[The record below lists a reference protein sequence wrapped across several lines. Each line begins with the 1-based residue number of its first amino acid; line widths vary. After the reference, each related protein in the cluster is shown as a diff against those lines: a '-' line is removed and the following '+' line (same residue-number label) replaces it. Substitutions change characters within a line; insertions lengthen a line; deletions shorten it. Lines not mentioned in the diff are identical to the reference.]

1 MSLVDVIMPQ
11 MGESIAE
18 GTISKWHKKVGDKVG
33 KDETLLEISTD
44 KVDSEIPS
52 PSAGVLAE
60 ILFPEQTTVAVHTVI
75 ARINT
80 DVNAAVSPSAPAPSA
95 PKAHQL
101 AESSLRPS
109 AENLKPESVVSKSEP
124 IVQPKVDDSN
134 GTLVDVIMPQMGESI
149 VEGTITKWHKKVGDK
164 VGKDETLLEISTD
177 KVDSEIPSPA
187 AGVLAE
193 ILFPEQTTV
202 GVNTVIAKIS
212 TGANV
217 AVSQSPSVP
226 KTTPVVETQTTNVSA
241 KGYASGRRLDSLSGK
256 PEPVVASQ
264 PVSTQKISS
273 DRFYS
278 PLVLNIARTEGISMS
293 ELESIPGTGSNG
305 RVSKN
310 DILAYVQNK
319 KGGVVSAPS
328 TATPKGTA
336 PIFTTP
342 ATKPAPPI
350 SYPAGRVEIIKM
362 DTMRKAIAEHMV
374 RSKHTSPHVG
384 SVSEADVTNIV
395 KFREKN
401 KAAFERREGF
411 KLTYTPFFLEA
422 VVKAIKDYPMLNSS
436 VEGDSIII
444 RKDINIG
451 VAVALE
457 NGLIVPVI
465 KNADQKNLVGLAR
478 AINDLA
484 TRARNKKLMPDEV
497 TGGTFTV
504 TNPGS
509 FGNLYGFPIIN
520 QPQVAILGVGA
531 IKKRPVVID
540 DAIAIR
546 SMAYI
551 SMSYDHRI
559 IDGALGGMFMQKV
572 VYYLENFD
580 VTQAL

>member
-1 MSLVDVIMPQ
+1 MALVDVIMPQ

-18 GTISKWHKKVGDKVG
+18 GTISKWHKKVGDKIA

-44 KVDSEIPS
+44 KVDSEIPA
-52 PSAGVLAE
+52 PAAGVVAE
-60 ILFPEQTTVAVHTVI
+60 LLFQETTTVGVNTVI

-80 DVNAAVSPSAPAPSA
+80 DVNATVSAVAPLPLPVASKAAPVTESTPAVAVSAPQPSV
-95 PKAHQL
+95 
-101 AESSLRPS
+101 SS
-109 AENLKPESVVSKSEP
+109 
-124 IVQPKVDDSN
+124 

-149 VEGTITKWHKKVGDK
+149 AEGTITKWHKKIGDK
-164 VGKDETLLEISTD
+164 IAKDETLLEISTD
-177 KVDSEIPSPA
+177 KVDSEIPAPA

-202 GVNTVIAKIS
+202 GVNTVIAKIA
-212 TGANV
+212 TGAGV
-217 AVSQSPSVP
+217 IVSAPETAP
-226 KTTPVVETQTTNVSA
+226 NPAPTVETVSA
-241 KGYASGRRLDSLSGK
+241 QQSITVTQQVIH
-256 PEPVVASQ
+256 EPV
-264 PVSTQKISS
+264 PGG
-273 DRFYS
+273 RFYS
-278 PLVLNIARTEGISMS
+278 PLVLNIARTEGVSMS

-310 DILAYVQNK
+310 DILTYVREK
-319 KGGVVSAPS
+319 KSGTLASPSQKIAPPS
-328 TATPKGTA
+328 YSSPKPAA
-336 PIFTTP
+336 PITYT
-342 ATKPAPPI
+342 
-350 SYPAGRVEIIKM
+350 AGRVDLIKM

-374 RSKHTSPHVG
+374 RSKHTSAHVG
-384 SVSEADVTNIV
+384 SLSEADLTTIV

-401 KAAFERREGF
+401 KAAFEKREGF
-411 KLTYTPFFLEA
+411 NLTYTPFFLDA
-422 VVKAIKDYPMLNSS
+422 VVKAIKDFPMLNSS
-436 VEGDSIII
+436 VDGDTIIV
-444 RKDINIG
+444 RKDINLG

-465 KNADQKNLVGLAR
+465 KNAEQKNLAGIAR
-478 AINDLA
+478 SLNDLA
-484 TRARNKKLMPDEV
+484 NRARSKKLMPDEV

-504 TNPGS
+504 TNPGGY
-509 FGNLYGFPIIN
+509 GNLYGFPIIN

-546 SMAYI
+546 SMVYI

-580 VTQAL
+580 VMQAV

>member
-1 MSLVDVIMPQ
+1 MALVDVIMPQ

-18 GTISKWHKKVGDKVG
+18 GTISKWLKKVGEKVS

-52 PSAGVLAE
+52 PSSGIIAE
-60 ILFPEQTTVAVHTVI
+60 LLFPETTTVAVHTVI

-80 DVNAAVSPSAPAPSA
+80 DIHATATPS
-95 PKAHQL
+95 
-101 AESSLRPS
+101 E
-109 AENLKPESVVSKSEP
+109 KPP
-124 IVQPKVDDSN
+124 IVQSPAKEMTDNKLKNEHAAIPSSSRQIPN
-134 GTLVDVIMPQMGESI
+134 GNFVDVVMPQMGESI
-149 VEGTITKWHKKVGDK
+149 AEGTITKWHKKVGEK
-164 VGKDETLLEISTD
+164 IGKDETLLEISTD

-187 AGVLAE
+187 AGILAE
-193 ILFPEQTTV
+193 IIFPEQSTV
-202 GVNTVIAKIS
+202 NVNTTIARIGIGSDVII
-212 TGANV
+212 
-217 AVSQSPSVP
+217 P
-226 KTTPVVETQTTNVSA
+226 NVSSRITSPIEKTIPLPQA
-241 KGYASGRRLDSLSGK
+241 QPAFAS
-256 PEPVVASQ
+256 
-264 PVSTQKISS
+264 PVSTGESTSGK
-273 DRFYS
+273 FYS
-278 PLVLNIARTEGISMS
+278 PLVLNIARTEGISMT
-293 ELESIPGTGSNG
+293 ELEEIPGTGANG

-310 DILAYVQNK
+310 DILTYVQSRKSGNAGTK
-319 KGGVVSAPS
+319 NVQSAAPVSPARS
-328 TATPKGTA
+328 
-336 PIFTTP
+336 TP
-342 ATKPAPPI
+342 AM
-350 SYPAGRVEIIKM
+350 SYPAGRVDVIKM

-374 RSKHTSPHVG
+374 RSKHTSAHVG
-384 SVSEADVTNIV
+384 SLSEADLSNIV
-395 KFREKN
+395 KFREKH
-401 KAAFERREGF
+401 KSPFEKREGF
-411 KLTYTPFFLEA
+411 KLTFTPFFLEA
-422 VVKAIKDYPMLNSS
+422 VVKAIKDFPLMNAS
-436 VEGDSIII
+436 VDGDSIIV

-465 KNADQKNLVGLAR
+465 KNADQKNLVGLGQ

-484 TRARNKKLMPDEV
+484 ARARNKKLMPDEV

-520 QPQVAILGVGA
+520 QPQVAILGIGA

-546 SMAYI
+546 SMVYI

-580 VTQAL
+580 VHQSL